1 MMEGY
6 TMVRTQI
13 QLTEEQAARLKRL
26 AATKGVSVAELIRQG
41 VEVLLHSTGTISPE
55 EQRQRAIAV
64 AGRFHSGRSNLSIKH
79 NDHLAEVYK
88 K

>member
-1 MMEGY
+1 MI
-6 TMVRTQI
+6 RTQI

-26 AATKGVSVAELIRQG
+26 ASAKGVSVAELFRQG
-41 VEVLLHSTGTISPE
+41 VEVLLRSNGISPE

-64 AGRFHSGRSNLSIKH
+64 AGRFHSGQSDLSVNH
-79 NDHLAEVYK
+79 DNHLAEVYK